1 MTAPQTWHRDSPYFA
16 TLGLRL
22 VEEGEG
28 HARVAL
34 PLTPAVA
41 NRKGD
46 VHGGAIASLIDMAMS
61 AAIRCSLADFKGL
74 ATISMSVNYL
84 AVGSGEVIAEAVVT
98 RLGRSTAFAAT
109 EVRKAEGEVVA
120 TGQGAFRI
128 IR

>member
-1 MTAPQTWHRDSPYFA
+1 MTEPQTWQRGSPYFT
-16 TLGLRL
+16 TLGLSL
-22 VEEGEG
+22 LEAGEG

-61 AAIRCSLADFKGL
+61 QAIRSGLTEYRGL

-84 AVGSGEVIAEAVVT
+84 AVGGGELIAEAVVIRT
-98 RLGRSTAFAAT
+98 GRSTAFAVA
-109 EVRKAEGEVVA
+109 EVRDGAGQVVA
-120 TGQGAFRI
+120 TGQGAFRV